1 MTDIKD
7 EENYIWTISQNALN
21 ISIFRHKSGPVAH
34 AFNILLY
41 VPPSHAAVKF
51 PPHLQRAALGR
62 VEDQEATQDSLAVS
76 RHVEGHAIFPPQNTL
91 SQLLNTTHIVT

>member
-7 EENYIWTISQNALN
+7 EENYTWTISQIALTSSKFRHSVVLLNMLLN
-21 ISIFRHKSGPVAH
+21 IF
-34 AFNILLY
+34 
-41 VPPSHAAVKF
+41 HAAVKF

-76 RHVEGHAIFPPQNTL
+76 RHVEGHTIFPPQNTL